1 MPLEKGGR
9 ADKMGNRY
17 EIRCIIYEMLK
28 ILREVNYS
36 IVIEALGD
44 DEVGTDILI
53 TDFDGKKE
61 HQQCKA
67 RNASKEYWSIA
78 DLKSRN
84 ILNNW
89 KKQLERDDGRK
100 VALISAVGCT
110 HIVDLHNRAV
120 NSTNNPTDFYEY
132 QIKTGSGEFEDS
144 YKDFCKGMGL
154 EVLESI
160 DIAKSID
167 YLRRIN
173 FKQMSEYALQESILQ
188 EIGYY
193 FVTDKESVYNAFVSF
208 IVDSDIYAKEITAV
222 ELRDYFAKQGIRM
235 RLLDG
240 DKRIIPQVEIINKD
254 YRNSFKPLKEGLID
268 RNEFAE
274 CIETINN
281 EQSFVIS
288 GNAGYGKSGCTEA
301 ILNYCEKED
310 IPYIAIKLDR
320 RIPHG
325 NSEIWGQE
333 MGFTGSIVYALN
345 AIAKDKPAV
354 LVLDQLDALRWT
366 QANSSEAL
374 TVCMELIRQV
384 DYLNY
389 EREKKMIIV
398 FVCREYDLHND
409 NNIKSLFERDGDDS
423 LRIQWKRIVVN
434 DFDESI
440 VKKVVRIKYE
450 NLTLKT
456 RRLLQVPSNLYI
468 WQHLDKEE
476 TYSDCTTTSHLIDI
490 WFKQICKKS
499 NSIGVDER
507 VVRDT
512 LKYTVEVLDKIGRL
526 YVPKRILNIDERG
539 LDYLIYAELLV
550 KNGQKIGFVHQ
561 SILDYFI
568 SNRMTEQFLAGDKI
582 EQIIGEKNK
591 QIPGKRYQ
599 VQMFL
604 QNLLEYDSGAF
615 LDAGIQM
622 VESLQ
627 IRFYVKYVF
636 YEIMRQVSEP
646 DEKIIEYIKQE
657 CLDER
662 RCDYFV
668 NNVVCGRHTYI
679 TILRDAGILEQW
691 FSDEKKKNNV
701 FVLLGSISQDLD
713 VEDVTFIKKHSFLNE
728 EDDKKFSEC
737 FWHDVM
743 KESDELFE
751 LRMLFYNKYPELAQ
765 NLYIDVKAMIKH
777 CESRTIR
784 LIAFWLENKIKSK
797 GKNVYRYEEELITE
811 EDSYLLR
818 NGKYVLNRLIQYI
831 PLQSGEELYHT
842 EWSDSFWHHRG
853 LERAVVGLLKKA
865 NAAIIATDAEY
876 FWEFYSPYMGKNYA
890 IFNELILYGMR
901 LLPKS
906 YSDKVVGY
914 LTGDFDKKVFD
925 YTSGLENKLEL
936 VKEILKVHAASCT
949 KTCLDT
955 FLVAVEK
962 YVSPQSCEWYKDR
975 IDYNSN
981 IQKEY
986 SRVYW
991 SFWGDFQ
998 YNILQSIPY
1007 EHLSSK
1013 DKALLSVL
1021 DRKFNGKADR
1031 YINTD
1036 GHYGWVKSP
1045 VTGKILGKKQWL
1057 QIITNGKI
1065 SDRNSSHWKKVK
1077 GGFIES
1083 SLSMYAGDFQNAV
1096 KSDPVGMIKMVIDN
1110 KEDVVPAY
1118 VDSMYSGAEFS
1129 DAFEQV
1135 EQKLWEQM
1143 FSEFPCDMK
1152 GQRALYFCGIIE
1164 KANIYSWSD
1173 EVIERLKEIAINYEG
1188 EEGGKT
1194 NDSKELSCDEL
1205 INRFLNCIKGNAIS
1219 AMGHLLWN
1227 NKTLFTEFKDVVD
1240 KLILDDDEAVR
1251 MACFNILWP
1260 IYNIDRKW
1268 AETRILSIY
1277 ESDVRMAGFRDSKG
1291 MFFRLYSK
1299 YKERTLAIIR
1309 KSFETDDKRLAKM
1322 GGYAICEF
1330 YIRYN
1335 EFETV
1340 MHNMEKLSEEQMNAI
1355 LHMAVIYLEYD
1366 EYREISK
1373 DIILR
1378 CKNSE
1383 IDIEFSLGRIFID
1396 NLVDVERDSE
1406 FLKTVM
1412 KSKVSRRMV
1421 YSFVHYLEE
1430 NAYSLVDYAEVIIA
1444 LCNGVLNTPKEQLER
1459 KWGIESD
1466 ISKLIIALYDETA
1479 NSDKEAEQ
1487 KIAEN
1492 CLELWDVMFEK
1503 QIGQVRELSRNLMNR

>member
-1 MPLEKGGR
+1 
-9 ADKMGNRY
+9 
-17 EIRCIIYEMLK
+17 
-28 ILREVNYS
+28 
-36 IVIEALGD
+36 
-44 DEVGTDILI
+44 
-53 TDFDGKKE
+53 
-61 HQQCKA
+61 
-67 RNASKEYWSIA
+67 
-78 DLKSRN
+78 
-84 ILNNW
+84 
-89 KKQLERDDGRK
+89 
-100 VALISAVGCT
+100 
-110 HIVDLHNRAV
+110 
-120 NSTNNPTDFYEY
+120 
-132 QIKTGSGEFEDS
+132 
-144 YKDFCKGMGL
+144 
-154 EVLESI
+154 
-160 DIAKSID
+160 
-167 YLRRIN
+167 
-173 FKQMSEYALQESILQ
+173 
-188 EIGYY
+188 
-193 FVTDKESVYNAFVSF
+193 
-208 IVDSDIYAKEITAV
+208 
-222 ELRDYFAKQGIRM
+222 
-235 RLLDG
+235 
-240 DKRIIPQVEIINKD
+240 
-254 YRNSFKPLKEGLID
+254 
-268 RNEFAE
+268 
-274 CIETINN
+274 
-281 EQSFVIS
+281 
-288 GNAGYGKSGCTEA
+288 
-301 ILNYCEKED
+301 
-310 IPYIAIKLDR
+310 
-320 RIPHG
+320 
-325 NSEIWGQE
+325 
-333 MGFTGSIVYALN
+333 
-345 AIAKDKPAV
+345 
-354 LVLDQLDALRWT
+354 
-366 QANSSEAL
+366 
-374 TVCMELIRQV
+374 
-384 DYLNY
+384 
-389 EREKKMIIV
+389 
-398 FVCREYDLHND
+398 
-409 NNIKSLFERDGDDS
+409 
-423 LRIQWKRIVVN
+423 
-434 DFDESI
+434 
-440 VKKVVRIKYE
+440 
-450 NLTLKT
+450 
-456 RRLLQVPSNLYI
+456 
-468 WQHLDKEE
+468 
-476 TYSDCTTTSHLIDI
+476 
-490 WFKQICKKS
+490 
-499 NSIGVDER
+499 
-507 VVRDT
+507 
-512 LKYTVEVLDKIGRL
+512 
-526 YVPKRILNIDERG
+526 
-539 LDYLIYAELLV
+539 
-550 KNGQKIGFVHQ
+550 
-561 SILDYFI
+561 
-568 SNRMTEQFLAGDKI
+568 
-582 EQIIGEKNK
+582 
-591 QIPGKRYQ
+591 
-599 VQMFL
+599 
-604 QNLLEYDSGAF
+604 
-615 LDAGIQM
+615 
-622 VESLQ
+622 
-627 IRFYVKYVF
+627 
-636 YEIMRQVSEP
+636 
-646 DEKIIEYIKQE
+646 
-657 CLDER
+657 
-662 RCDYFV
+662 
-668 NNVVCGRHTYI
+668 
-679 TILRDAGILEQW
+679 
-691 FSDEKKKNNV
+691 
-701 FVLLGSISQDLD
+701 
-713 VEDVTFIKKHSFLNE
+713 
-728 EDDKKFSEC
+728 
-737 FWHDVM
+737 
-743 KESDELFE
+743 
-751 LRMLFYNKYPELAQ
+751 
-765 NLYIDVKAMIKH
+765 
-777 CESRTIR
+777 
-784 LIAFWLENKIKSK
+784 
-797 GKNVYRYEEELITE
+797 
-811 EDSYLLR
+811 
-818 NGKYVLNRLIQYI
+818 
-831 PLQSGEELYHT
+831 
-842 EWSDSFWHHRG
+842 
-853 LERAVVGLLKKA
+853 
-865 NAAIIATDAEY
+865 
-876 FWEFYSPYMGKNYA
+876 
-890 IFNELILYGMR
+890 MR

>member
-1 MPLEKGGR
+1 
-9 ADKMGNRY
+9 
-17 EIRCIIYEMLK
+17 
-28 ILREVNYS
+28 
-36 IVIEALGD
+36 
-44 DEVGTDILI
+44 
-53 TDFDGKKE
+53 
-61 HQQCKA
+61 
-67 RNASKEYWSIA
+67 
-78 DLKSRN
+78 
-84 ILNNW
+84 
-89 KKQLERDDGRK
+89 
-100 VALISAVGCT
+100 
-110 HIVDLHNRAV
+110 
-120 NSTNNPTDFYEY
+120 
-132 QIKTGSGEFEDS
+132 
-144 YKDFCKGMGL
+144 
-154 EVLESI
+154 
-160 DIAKSID
+160 
-167 YLRRIN
+167 
-173 FKQMSEYALQESILQ
+173 
-188 EIGYY
+188 
-193 FVTDKESVYNAFVSF
+193 
-208 IVDSDIYAKEITAV
+208 
-222 ELRDYFAKQGIRM
+222 
-235 RLLDG
+235 
-240 DKRIIPQVEIINKD
+240 
-254 YRNSFKPLKEGLID
+254 
-268 RNEFAE
+268 
-274 CIETINN
+274 
-281 EQSFVIS
+281 
-288 GNAGYGKSGCTEA
+288 
-301 ILNYCEKED
+301 
-310 IPYIAIKLDR
+310 
-320 RIPHG
+320 
-325 NSEIWGQE
+325 
-333 MGFTGSIVYALN
+333 
-345 AIAKDKPAV
+345 
-354 LVLDQLDALRWT
+354 
-366 QANSSEAL
+366 
-374 TVCMELIRQV
+374 
-384 DYLNY
+384 
-389 EREKKMIIV
+389 
-398 FVCREYDLHND
+398 
-409 NNIKSLFERDGDDS
+409 
-423 LRIQWKRIVVN
+423 
-434 DFDESI
+434 
-440 VKKVVRIKYE
+440 
-450 NLTLKT
+450 
-456 RRLLQVPSNLYI
+456 
-468 WQHLDKEE
+468 
-476 TYSDCTTTSHLIDI
+476 
-490 WFKQICKKS
+490 
-499 NSIGVDER
+499 
-507 VVRDT
+507 
-512 LKYTVEVLDKIGRL
+512 
-526 YVPKRILNIDERG
+526 
-539 LDYLIYAELLV
+539 
-550 KNGQKIGFVHQ
+550 
-561 SILDYFI
+561 
-568 SNRMTEQFLAGDKI
+568 
-582 EQIIGEKNK
+582 
-591 QIPGKRYQ
+591 
-599 VQMFL
+599 
-604 QNLLEYDSGAF
+604 
-615 LDAGIQM
+615 
-622 VESLQ
+622 
-627 IRFYVKYVF
+627 
-636 YEIMRQVSEP
+636 
-646 DEKIIEYIKQE
+646 
-657 CLDER
+657 
-662 RCDYFV
+662 
-668 NNVVCGRHTYI
+668 
-679 TILRDAGILEQW
+679 
-691 FSDEKKKNNV
+691 
-701 FVLLGSISQDLD
+701 
-713 VEDVTFIKKHSFLNE
+713 
-728 EDDKKFSEC
+728 
-737 FWHDVM
+737 
-743 KESDELFE
+743 
-751 LRMLFYNKYPELAQ
+751 
-765 NLYIDVKAMIKH
+765 
-777 CESRTIR
+777 
-784 LIAFWLENKIKSK
+784 
-797 GKNVYRYEEELITE
+797 
-811 EDSYLLR
+811 
-818 NGKYVLNRLIQYI
+818 
-831 PLQSGEELYHT
+831 
-842 EWSDSFWHHRG
+842 
-853 LERAVVGLLKKA
+853 
-865 NAAIIATDAEY
+865 
-876 FWEFYSPYMGKNYA
+876 MGKNYA